1 VEFGKQDFRLI
12 EKIMKKLVFVL
23 GSVVDLFG
31 EKCRVVKV
39 YESTNEYDLESLELT
54 DEEGEPCFYRRVGF
68 DSLS

>member
-1 VEFGKQDFRLI
+1 
-12 EKIMKKLVFVL
+12 MKKLVFVL

-39 YESTNEYDLESLELT
+39 YESKNEYDLESLELIT
-54 DEEGEPCFYRRVGF
+54 DEEGEPCFYSRVGF